1 MAERAATRGD
11 TAFDSVGR
19 TTYMSAKVWCCAP
32 EGRAPLQTQ
41 FSMALITRMQRGSI
55 QSFFEVCFAKTRSVV
70 GRVVFSLPGVFGRMD
85 GGARWT
91 GRPTQLLSVVERH
104 ARRTAYGA
112 FVTHAP
118 GGARAVHDRAFP
130 ARLTPA
136 HEWHAPLH
144 LAGCGS
150 IFPHRERPRP

>member
-1 MAERAATRGD
+1 
-11 TAFDSVGR
+11 
-19 TTYMSAKVWCCAP
+19 MSAKVWCCAP

-41 FSMALITRMQRGSI
+41 FSMALIPRMQRGSI

-118 GGARAVHDRAFP
+118 GGARAVHDRALP

-136 HEWHAPLH
+136 HESGTRRCTWQV
-144 LAGCGS
+144 AGPFFRIGNGPGPELKKARDS
-150 IFPHRERPRP
+150 AV